1 LNNKHE
7 FIIAKNDE
15 KKRLD
20 TFLAEKLQESRSFL
34 QKGILEGWVK
44 VNGVTV
50 KPNYKLKAKD
60 NITVVIPPPPQ
71 PSIAPENIPLDI
83 IFEDKDILVIN
94 KPRGMVVYP
103 APGNY
108 SGTLINAVLFHTKD
122 LSVRSGLMRP
132 GIVHRLDK
140 DTSGVIVLAKTDSA
154 HMSISKQLKNRE
166 VIKVYQTLVWGK
178 VRENKATINAPI
190 GRHLIKRTKMQVTLK
205 NSREAVTHFKVIER
219 FDEFTFLEVTIE
231 TGRTHQIRVHMQFIG
246 HPVVADPI
254 YSRKKPPFNIKG
266 QALHAYKLGFYHPST
281 GKFMEFTAPVPDDM
295 SSILEILRNRKMG
308 E

>member
-1 LNNKHE
+1 MKNKHD
-7 FIIAKNDE
+7 FIIAKDDA

-20 TFLAEKLQESRSFL
+20 IFLAENLQESRSFL

-50 KPNYKLKAKD
+50 KPNYKVKAKD
-60 NITVVIPPPPQ
+60 YITVVIPPPPQ

-83 IFEDKDILVIN
+83 IYEDKDILVVN

-140 DTSGVIVLAKTDSA
+140 DTSGAIVLAKTDIA
-154 HMSISKQLKNRE
+154 HISISKQLKNRE
-166 VIKVYQTLVWGK
+166 VTKVYQALVWGK
-178 VRENKATINAPI
+178 VGENKATINAPI
-190 GRHLIKRTKMQVTLK
+190 GRNLVKRTKMQVTSK
-205 NSREAVTHFKVIER
+205 NSRDAITHFKVIER
-219 FDEFTFLEVTIE
+219 FDEFTLLEVIIE
-231 TGRTHQIRVHMQFIG
+231 TGRTHQIRVHMQYIG

-266 QALHAYKLGFYHPST
+266 QALHAYKLGFFHPSA
-281 GKFMEFTAPVPDDM
+281 GKYMEFTAPMPNDM
-295 SSILEILRNRKMG
+295 NLILEFLRKRKMG